1 MRWCDRDSPSRLFMV
16 ISIETAVSSDCGD
29 PHAQYY
35 LFSSLSSLT
44 GTHSPRKAVLLFIRR
59 SKFTSPRGTPTK
71 LLSDH
76 LISFCRGP
84 DRFFFFSVF
93 SNCLVHY
100 HKERDFHFQSYSLGS
115 CIPGG
120 SSVGKLMKKTQREH
134 SPMWLWQN
142 ILSIHRRLGCPW
154 VSVEKGEGG
163 RVCCNTKFRQCER
176 KKSKEEEDG
185 V

>member
-1 MRWCDRDSPSRLFMV
+1 MV

-44 GTHSPRKAVLLFIRR
+44 GTHSPRKAVVLFILR

-84 DRFFFFSVF
+84 DRFFFLFFPIVWSITIK
-93 SNCLVHY
+93 
-100 HKERDFHFQSYSLGS
+100 KEIFIFRVTRWALAFQ
-115 CIPGG
+115 
-120 SSVGKLMKKTQREH
+120 VAR
-134 SPMWLWQN
+134 
-142 ILSIHRRLGCPW
+142 RRLGCPW